1 MRGWSVR
8 SVCWALTAAEVL
20 AAAADAG
27 LPISR
32 RHPGRDLRLLHS
44 LIDLGLRLCLGC
56 VCFRLGCVHRS
67 TVSAGQLGSSSAE
80 GTSRATRVLANMQ
93 PTTRSSSSRCTQISN
108 NPGQANAD
116 GRARVR
122 GECRGTSVA
131 AWRGG
136 YRASQRL
143 PTTEQPAGFASQSRT
158 GGGGDDDDDVDPCCS
173 AIPLFRKHWDR
184 GGAIEGVL
192 VDLRIERF
200 SVPQRRPKAKPPAA
214 PRAFRRPQPAGGAA
228 STTRGA
234 CGNKRPAGLSERCA
248 VTAAC
253 HHHRAPRP
261 DLVVSRASAARSL
274 WCAAANGRGAGM
286 ARWG

>member
-1 MRGWSVR
+1 MGEHVCVESAVARVWQRGEEGTVR
-8 SVCWALTAAEVL
+8 HSVCQPRSNLQDSRANRAP
-20 AAAADAG
+20 AAAVTMTMMWI
-27 LPISR
+27 P
-32 RHPGRDLRLLHS
+32 
-44 LIDLGLRLCLGC
+44 
-56 VCFRLGCVHRS
+56 
-67 TVSAGQLGSSSAE
+67 
-80 GTSRATRVLANMQ
+80 
-93 PTTRSSSSRCTQISN
+93 
-108 NPGQANAD
+108 
-116 GRARVR
+116 
-122 GECRGTSVA
+122 A
-131 AWRGG
+131 A
-136 YRASQRL
+136 APS
-143 PTTEQPAGFASQSRT
+143 
-158 GGGGDDDDDVDPCCS
+158 S

-228 STTRGA
+228 STTRGT

>member
-173 AIPLFRKHWDR
+173 FVGDSFVPKALGPR
-184 GGAIEGVL
+184 GG
-192 VDLRIERF
+192 
-200 SVPQRRPKAKPPAA
+200 Q
-214 PRAFRRPQPAGGAA
+214 
-228 STTRGA
+228 
-234 CGNKRPAGLSERCA
+234 
-248 VTAAC
+248 
-253 HHHRAPRP
+253 
-261 DLVVSRASAARSL
+261 SREF
-274 WCAAANGRGAGM
+274 
-286 ARWG
+286 

>member
-158 GGGGDDDDDVDPCCS
+158 GGGGDDDDDVDPCCCS
-173 AIPLFRKHWDR
+173 FVGDSFVPKAALGPR
-184 GGAIEGVL
+184 GNRGS
-192 VDLRIERF
+192 F
-200 SVPQRRPKAKPPAA
+200 SGSTYREIFCATEAPQGETSRRPPRFPAA
-214 PRAFRRPQPAGGAA
+214 PAGGRRSQHDQRDLREQAPCRA
-228 STTRGA
+228 QRALRGDR
-234 CGNKRPAGLSERCA
+234 GMPPSSSPPPRSRSLSCVGCA
-248 VTAAC
+248 Q
-253 HHHRAPRP
+253 
-261 DLVVSRASAARSL
+261 LVV
-274 WCAAANGRGAGM
+274 CGC
-286 ARWG
+286 